1 MASWSEFHS
10 DPRKS
15 YYLFLRQGYACS
27 ARAAHLRVKQI
38 DSMVV
43 GLQCSKEDAAAI
55 SRLASLTYLLGVF
68 SAAQISLKQVWA
80 NLSARRMAA
89 S

>member
-1 MASWSEFHS
+1 MASWSDFHT

-27 ARAAHLRVKQI
+27 ARTAYMRLKQI
-38 DSMVV
+38 DAMVL
-43 GLQCSKEDAAAI
+43 GLRCSNGEAVAV
-55 SRLASLTYLLGVF
+55 SWLATLTYLLGAF
-68 SAAQISLKQVWA
+68 SAGQMSLKQVWA
-80 NLSARRMAA
+80 SICTGRATA